1 MSASSK
7 RRARTIKP
15 HLNPNWHSFTQAR
28 QFCVRAPEIQDL
40 IALQAASG
48 VAAIQ
53 MRPANLEDVYL
64 KLTGEELGEN
74 E

>member
-1 MSASSK
+1 
-7 RRARTIKP
+7 
-15 HLNPNWHSFTQAR
+15 
-28 QFCVRAPEIQDL
+28 
-40 IALQAASG
+40 LQAATG
-48 VAAIQ
+48 VIAIQ